1 MEGAVASRDV
11 SPYPIK
17 WLFPVLVLVIVF
29 TVYPFGYA
37 LWNSFFQILLI
48 LPTKPFVGFQNYA
61 DVLVSPYFR
70 ESLINTLFFTLV
82 TAPIIVVIALG
93 VARLLLTKFVGRGVV
108 RAVVLLPWAMPGTI
122 SGIMWLWIFHGQWG
136 ILNGLLY
143 RIGIIEAYI
152 QWVNDPLLAKFSVM
166 VAHVWTQIPF
176 ASVLLM
182 AALTTINR
190 EIYEAAE
197 VDGASPTRRLF
208 SITIPNIKGM
218 LLIALIY
225 ECIVGLTTYDVTY
238 AMTGGG
244 PGGATTLL
252 SYFVWAESFKMLHF
266 GRGAALGVIM
276 ALITLGL
283 IMAILKTIPNEIM
296 GGD

>member
-1 MEGAVASRDV
+1 MASRDV

-17 WLFPVLVLVIVF
+17 WLFPVLILVIVF

-61 DVLVSPYFR
+61 DVLVSLYFR
-70 ESLINTLFFTLV
+70 EALINTLFFTLV
-82 TAPIIVVIALG
+82 TAPIIVVVAVG

-182 AALTTINR
+182 AALTTINK

-197 VDGASPTRRLF
+197 VDGASPIRRLF
-208 SITIPNIKGM
+208 SITIPNIKGI

-225 ECIVGLTTYDVTY
+225 ECIMGLTTYDVTY